1 MESLKEELQKL
12 IWQYG
17 WKVFEEVLP
26 EVRKEVEAKT
36 KKLVEDLKL
45 DLEDH
50 GRQVES
56 LTENKIISMEVPV
69 ESNDVLRVSLES
81 SKESS
86 EIQMNE
92 EVKEDKVLKELQRNK
107 KLYQRER
114 ERETRRRNEEAGMT
128 VEELLSED
136 NLKSWKAS
144 GYSKAYIAR
153 ELVGCRE
160 EVVSRAYRSLK

>member
-1 MESLKEELQKL
+1 METLKDELQKL

-50 GRQVES
+50 GRLIES
-56 LTENKIISMEVPV
+56 STENKIISMEVPV
-69 ESNDVLRVSLES
+69 ELGEVLPEHLEPSN
-81 SKESS
+81 
-86 EIQMNE
+86 IQVKE

-114 ERETRRRNEEAGMT
+114 ERETRRRNEEAGLT
-128 VEELLSED
+128 VCELLSEG
-136 NLKSWKAS
+136 NLRSWKAS

-160 EVVSRAYRSLK
+160 EVVSRAYKRCETL

>member
-36 KKLVEDLKL
+36 KKLVEELKL

-50 GRQVES
+50 GRQIES
-56 LTENKIISMEVPV
+56 STENKIISMEVPMKSC
-69 ESNDVLRVSLES
+69 EVLREPSNLQV
-81 SKESS
+81 KE
-86 EIQMNE
+86 EVK